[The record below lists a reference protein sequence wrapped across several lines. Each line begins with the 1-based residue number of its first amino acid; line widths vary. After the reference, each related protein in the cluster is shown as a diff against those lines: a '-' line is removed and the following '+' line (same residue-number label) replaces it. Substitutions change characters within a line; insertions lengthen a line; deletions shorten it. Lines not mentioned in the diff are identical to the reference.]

1 MAYRNNAF
9 FRLFGFFLVILSFS
23 FGLYVFTSGF
33 LLSRREI
40 ELKST
45 CQNDQLLES
54 SNSTNTCWTVPS
66 LNSTYKKVVLIVIDA
81 LRYDFAFYQRQN
93 TRANLPYLNKLQ
105 IFKELADQHG
115 CKSVRLFK

>member
-81 LRYDFAFYQRQN
+81 LRYDFAFYRRQN

-105 IFKELADQHG
+105 IFKELSDQHG